1 MKKYEKN
8 ISDIILMIKTSILI
22 FVLIIIYIHSSE
34 KWEIL
39 NTDIGNEINIFAS
52 ISFLL
57 FTVIIYFLQ
66 KLILTSINCNNN
78 NIKLKWSIENIIFV
92 ILISMPSHI
101 FHEYDCEYKYIF
113 LLLIM
118 SSTIQYGSKYGLR
131 TSFLSALLIFINDLL
146 YAPIKNGINA
156 AFQND
161 IIIIGIFVVIGWV
174 LGYYV
179 DLVKYENEKKENKLN
194 VLNNKLEEKRRQ
206 RNEMKTMLL
215 NNEACYDLLFE
226 NSINAVIVHKNG
238 KILYANR
245 SAANLLAYDYIDDL
259 NEKVIY
265 DFHNPKEIEEI
276 KEKYIEIENQKGR
289 KVVDEEEFIDSSG
302 KIIPVSNTSS
312 FFLYKEEGAVLSVL
326 TDMTDEKKIE
336 SLQIDIKN
344 NIKEIKEAKEFN
356 MLITTFFV
364 NMSHEL
370 KTPLNVI
377 YSAVQA
383 IASNCE
389 INYIKKNA
397 VYLKN
402 MKQNCLR
409 MTRLINNYVDA
420 TRIESGE
427 MKLNRSNGDFIG
439 VVENLV
445 QKVAEYVKE
454 KKNIDITF
462 DTELEE
468 KTMAFDIELIKRV
481 VLNLIS
487 NSIKY
492 GYEKISIFVSI
503 FSEDKYIIL
512 KVRDNGK
519 GIKKSKLKII
529 FECFGQG
536 DKSLSRESEGAGI
549 GLYLVKLFVEL
560 HNGQIELESS
570 EGCGTEVTIKLPMEE
585 IYDEGVCSKNMIFET
600 DEEKIEM
607 EFSDIYTL

>member
-1 MKKYEKN
+1 MGKNEKGLIN
-8 ISDIILMIKTSILI
+8 MILIIQTSIVMFI
-22 FVLIIIYIHSSE
+22 SIIIYINFYKYWSKFDINANGEFNVFIAIFFLIVTLITYWLDYLIITNVNNKQNSHI
-34 KWEIL
+34 KWI
-39 NTDIGNEINIFAS
+39 
-52 ISFLL
+52 
-57 FTVIIYFLQ
+57 
-66 KLILTSINCNNN
+66 
-78 NIKLKWSIENIIFV
+78 IENIVFI
-92 ILISMPSHI
+92 ILISLPVHI
-101 FHEYDCEYKYIF
+101 FSGCEDIYKYIF
-113 LLLIM
+113 LLLIL
-118 SSTIQYGSKYGLR
+118 SSTIQYGSKYGIMTAGFSSISILV
-131 TSFLSALLIFINDLL
+131 SDLL
-146 YAPIKNGINA
+146 YMPTKDGVNM

-161 IIIIGIFVVIGWV
+161 IIITGIFMVIGWV

-265 DFHNPKEIEEI
+265 DFHDPKEIEEI

-302 KIIPVSNTSS
+302 KIIPVSNTST

-492 GYEKISIFVSI
+492 GYEKISIFVNI

-529 FECFGQG
+529 FECFGRG

-585 IYDEGVCSKNMIFET
+585 IYDEGVCSNNMIFET